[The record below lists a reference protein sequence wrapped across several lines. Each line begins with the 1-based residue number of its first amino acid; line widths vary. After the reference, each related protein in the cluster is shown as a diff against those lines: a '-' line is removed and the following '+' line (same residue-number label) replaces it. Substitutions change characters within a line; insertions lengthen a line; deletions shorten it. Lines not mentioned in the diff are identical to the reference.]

1 MFNIKK
7 RNRDISRL
15 LEDANF
21 STKIKIYFAFKT
33 AGASYDNFEKN
44 YTESNLN
51 PITIRGYVR
60 DIKAESLV
68 WSQYGLSEIGAKEIL
83 VDARYAQWFRDAS
96 DIEIDGDSFQVYKEG
111 VGNRVLIEI
120 RPCQIARIILKKVS

>member
-7 RNRDISRL
+7 RNKDISGL

-21 STKIKIYFAFKT
+21 STKIKIYFAFKN
-33 AGASYDNFEKN
+33 AGSDFDPYEKN
-44 YTESNLN
+44 YTLTDLN

-60 DIKAESLV
+60 EIKTESLV

-83 VDARYAQWFRDAS
+83 VDSKYVQWFRDAAR
-96 DIEIDGDSFQVYKEG
+96 IEIDGDNFQVYKEG
-111 VGNRVLIEI
+111 VGNRVLIEL
-120 RPCQIARIILKKVS
+120 RPCQIARIILKKVT